1 MDIKLNEQI
10 AFLRKQKGMTQE
22 ELALSLGVTNQ
33 SVSKWENN
41 ICCPD
46 IQLLPK
52 IAELFNVSTDAL
64 LGYES
69 QPDNEDIILQIKDK
83 FNSLPKKSRADFTF
97 RTAAALHV
105 LEISDNL
112 GESDN
117 SLSDWDI
124 NDAMEHAAQSEWGY
138 SCVYSPEL
146 TTTMRKSA
154 VFFCD
159 NKNVSFT
166 SVDVNKVCCITKAFS
181 NPDNLKTAAAL
192 YRLTVF
198 SEEVFVSVKEIS
210 EKSGLSEEKVISCI
224 FGDLFKFLSEEEKEE
239 SRFRF
244 DGMYMNILPILLL
257 LRT

>member
-46 IQLLPK
+46 IQLLPN

-64 LGYES
+64 LGYEP
-69 QPDNEDIILQIKDK
+69 QPDNEDIILQLKDK
-83 FNSLPKKSRADFTF
+83 FNSLPKKARADFTF
-97 RTAAALHV
+97 RTAAALHI
-105 LEISDNL
+105 LAISDNL

-117 SLSDWDI
+117 PLSGWDF
-124 NDAMEHAAQSEWGY
+124 NDAMEHAAKSEWGY
-138 SCVYSPEL
+138 SCVYAPEF
-146 TTTMRKSA
+146 TTTMRKST

-192 YRLTVF
+192 YQLTVF

-210 EKSGLSEEKVISCI
+210 EESGLSEEKVTACI
-224 FGDLFKFLSEEEKEE
+224 FGDLFKFISEKENKE